1 MLGQISS
8 PLLPV
13 RLGEQARPCHAGP
26 CCSFRT
32 PAQPRGAAELW
43 LVSALRG
50 AAGPSRAVT
59 MRRSRWWGGRRGTS
73 LVCDGSSQGFQNLN
87 ELSLQPAPCKPTAPP
102 SCSPHPCGAERCPEL
117 AGRQA
122 GLPPPASILPP
133 PAPAPGPE
141 EARVRLMVR
150 TVLSTAA
157 GS

>member
-1 MLGQISS
+1 M
-8 PLLPV
+8 
-13 RLGEQARPCHAGP
+13 
-26 CCSFRT
+26 
-32 PAQPRGAAELW
+32 
-43 LVSALRG
+43 
-50 AAGPSRAVT
+50 
-59 MRRSRWWGGRRGTS
+59 
-73 LVCDGSSQGFQNLN
+73 CDGSSQGFQNLN

-102 SCSPHPCGAERCPEL
+102 SCSPHPSGAERCPAL

-122 GLPPPASILPP
+122 GLSPPASILPP